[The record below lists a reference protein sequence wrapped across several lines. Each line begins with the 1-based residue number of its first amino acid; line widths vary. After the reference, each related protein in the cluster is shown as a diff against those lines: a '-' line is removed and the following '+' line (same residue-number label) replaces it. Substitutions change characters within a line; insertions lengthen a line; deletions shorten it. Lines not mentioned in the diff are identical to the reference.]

1 MRSVPAIMAFAAL
14 AALAACAGG
23 NGKAT
28 IDASPSPHSS
38 VAAVGDAD
46 RGRVVFAANCS
57 VCHGVNGVEGGVGPS
72 LRGEHNRKNYDATIA
87 WIKHPQPPM
96 PKLYPVP
103 LSERDV
109 DDVAAFVQKL

>member
-1 MRSVPAIMAFAAL
+1 MRNVPAIIAFAAL
-14 AALAACAGG
+14 AALAACAARSG
-23 NGKAT
+23 NAT
-28 IDASPSPHSS
+28 LDASPSPRSS
-38 VAAVGDAD
+38 IAVVGDAD